1 MAGLKVKETAL
12 LALLSAILLIG
23 QIALGFLPN
32 IEVVTLLIMVYSI
45 VFRKKVFFIIYV
57 FVLAE
62 GLVYGFGIWWFNY
75 LYVWSIQAVI
85 NLLFRKQKSVV
96 FWSILSGFYGITFG
110 ALCSLPYFAIG
121 GPSAAFAYWVSGLA
135 YDIPHCIGNVA
146 LCLVLFR
153 PLYIYCGKA
162 AGKSMSVWSDFPA
175 AFFCRFLAKH

>member
-62 GLVYGFGIWWFNY
+62 GLWF
-75 LYVWSIQAVI
+75 SG
-85 NLLFRKQKSVV
+85 V
-96 FWSILSGFYGITFG
+96 FCPAFMEL
-110 ALCSLPYFAIG
+110 
-121 GPSAAFAYWVSGLA
+121 PSAL
-135 YDIPHCIGNVA
+135 
-146 LCLVLFR
+146 
-153 PLYIYCGKA
+153 
-162 AGKSMSVWSDFPA
+162 SVRFPIL
-175 AFFCRFLAKH
+175 R

>member
-85 NLLFRKQKSVV
+85 NL
-96 FWSILSGFYGITFG
+96 
-110 ALCSLPYFAIG
+110 SLIH
-121 GPSAAFAYWVSGLA
+121 
-135 YDIPHCIGNVA
+135 I
-146 LCLVLFR
+146 
-153 PLYIYCGKA
+153 
-162 AGKSMSVWSDFPA
+162 
-175 AFFCRFLAKH
+175 FCRMEQYNFYSGAGLCGRAAV

>member
-62 GLVYGFGIWWFNY
+62 GWYMASGSGGSTY

-85 NLLFRKQKSVV
+85 NLLFRNRSSVV

-121 GPSAAFAYWVSGLA
+121 VLSAAFAYWVSGLA
-135 YDIPHCIGNVA
+135 YDIPHCIGTVA

-153 PLYIYCGKA
+153 PLVYILRKKLQGNQCLCGVISPQLFSA
-162 AGKSMSVWSDFPA
+162 DS
-175 AFFCRFLAKH
+175 

>member
-85 NLLFRKQKSVV
+85 NLLME
-96 FWSILSGFYGITFG
+96 L
-110 ALCSLPYFAIG
+110 
-121 GPSAAFAYWVSGLA
+121 PSAL
-135 YDIPHCIGNVA
+135 
-146 LCLVLFR
+146 
-153 PLYIYCGKA
+153 
-162 AGKSMSVWSDFPA
+162 SVRFPIL
-175 AFFCRFLAKH
+175 R

>member
-121 GPSAAFAYWVSGLA
+121 DRQPRLPTGYPAWLMISPIVSEMW
-135 YDIPHCIGNVA
+135 PCA
-146 LCLVLFR
+146 LCCSG

-162 AGKSMSVWSDFPA
+162 AGKSMSVE
-175 AFFCRFLAKH
+175 

>member
-57 FVLAE
+57 FVLAD
-62 GLVYGFGIWWFNY
+62 GLVYG
-75 LYVWSIQAVI
+75 

-96 FWSILSGFYGITFG
+96 FWSILSGFYVITFG

-153 PLYIYCGKA
+153 PLVYILR
-162 AGKSMSVWSDFPA
+162 KS
-175 AFFCRFLAKH
+175 CREINVCVE

>member
-110 ALCSLPYFAIG
+110 VLCSLPYFAIG

-153 PLYIYCGKA
+153 PLVYILR
-162 AGKSMSVWSDFPA
+162 KS
-175 AFFCRFLAKH
+175 CREINVCVE

>member
-135 YDIPHCIGNVA
+135 YDIP
-146 LCLVLFR
+146 
-153 PLYIYCGKA
+153 PLYRKCGLVPCAVQAPCIYTAEKLQGNQCLCGVISPQLFSA
-162 AGKSMSVWSDFPA
+162 DS
-175 AFFCRFLAKH
+175 